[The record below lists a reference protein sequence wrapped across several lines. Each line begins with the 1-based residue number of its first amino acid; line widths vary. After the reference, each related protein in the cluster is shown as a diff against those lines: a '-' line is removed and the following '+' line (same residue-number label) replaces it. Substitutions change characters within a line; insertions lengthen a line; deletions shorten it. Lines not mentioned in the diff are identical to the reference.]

1 MRPAPRPEIP
11 VQSLHIVLAANPD
24 AVRDGLAR
32 IMALQPLAGLSVDDR
47 DAAELVLAE
56 VLNNVA
62 EHAYS
67 DTTGTVAVTL
77 RAVPAGLDCLVVDQ
91 GVAMPDNQLPAGR
104 LTAGPD
110 TGVDDLPEGGFG
122 WHLIRALTR
131 NLSYVR
137 EGDCN
142 RLRFTLPN
150 GGRSGAAL
158 SKAGHGPLPASG

>member
-1 MRPAPRPEIP
+1 MRPVPRPKIP

-32 IMALQPLAGLSVDDR
+32 MMALQPLAGLSGDDR
-47 DAAELVLAE
+47 GAAELVLAE
-56 VLNNVA
+56 ILNNVA

-67 DTTGTVAVTL
+67 DATGTVAVTL
-77 RAVPAGLDCLVVDQ
+77 LPVPVGLDCLVVDQ
-91 GVAMPDNQLPAGR
+91 GVAMPDSQLPAGK
-104 LTAGPD
+104 LTTGPD

-122 WHLIRALTR
+122 WHLIRVLTR

-142 RLRFTLPN
+142 RLSFVLPN
-150 GGRSGAAL
+150 GGWAGAAT
-158 SKAGHGPLPASG
+158 SKTE